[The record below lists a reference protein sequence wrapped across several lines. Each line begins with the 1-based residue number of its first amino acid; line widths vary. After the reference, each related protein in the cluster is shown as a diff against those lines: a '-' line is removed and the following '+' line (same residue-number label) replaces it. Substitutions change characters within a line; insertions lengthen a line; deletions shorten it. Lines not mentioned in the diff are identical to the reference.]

1 MSRSA
6 EGRRVSREAIGA
18 VVDEVGSGVYIE
30 DLRIGPPGP
39 GEVLVRLVASGVCH
53 SDLWAIQH
61 GNWGA
66 PFPMLLGHE
75 GAGIVE
81 EVGDGV
87 RTPGI
92 GDPVVLSWAV
102 PCGSCGPCRRGVPR
116 RCSHA
121 WTQPPR
127 VRRARDAA
135 PLSGTL
141 SLGTLATR
149 TVVHAVQAIPMPAD
163 LSLRSG
169 CLLGCGVS
177 TGVGA
182 ATQTAKV
189 WRGATAAVIGLGGIG
204 LAALQ
209 GAKIA
214 GAERLIAIDVAAPK
228 LEWAKRFG
236 ATDTVDASGVDAVAA
251 VRELTAGDG
260 VDFAFEAT
268 GVPEV
273 VSQAV
278 AMLDYAGVAV
288 AIGVPPIPAEVT
300 LAWNGTEHAAY
311 PRKTSLLITDGGDPI
326 PSEDFPEMARW
337 ALDGR
342 LDLDGMI
349 SRELGLHEL
358 DEAFRAMLAGEVIR
372 SVVVFDA

>member
-1 MSRSA
+1 
-6 EGRRVSREAIGA
+6 VTREALGA
-18 VVDEVGSGVYIE
+18 VVDAIGSEVRIE
-30 DLRIGPPGP
+30 GLEIDAPQA

-53 SDLWAIQH
+53 SDLWAIEN
-61 GNWGA
+61 GNWGMA
-66 PFPMLLGHE
+66 FPMLLGHE
-75 GAGIVE
+75 GAGVVE

-87 RTPGI
+87 DTPRV
-92 GDPVVLSWAV
+92 GDPVVLAWAV

-121 WTQPPR
+121 WLQPPR

-135 PLSGTL
+135 PLAGTL
-141 SLGTLATR
+141 SLGTLATH
-149 TVVHAVQAIPMPAD
+149 TVVHAAQAIPMPPELP
-163 LSLRSG
+163 LSSA

-182 ATQTAKV
+182 AIQTAKV
-189 WRGATAAVIGLGGIG
+189 WPGARVAVIGLGGIG

-209 GAKIA
+209 GARIA
-214 GAERLIAIDVAAPK
+214 GAKRLIAVDVAAPK
-228 LEWAKRFG
+228 LAWAERFG
-236 ATDTVDASGVDAVAA
+236 ATDTIDASTVDAVAA
-251 VRELTAGDG
+251 VRELTKGDG

-268 GVPEV
+268 GIPTV
-273 VSQAV
+273 VAQAV

-288 AIGVPPIPAEVT
+288 AIGVPPIPADVT
-300 LAWNGTEHAAY
+300 LSWNGTDNAAY

-337 ALDGR
+337 VLEGR
-342 LDLDGMI
+342 LDLDGMV
-349 SRELGLHEL
+349 SRELRLDDL

-372 SVVVFDA
+372 SVVVFDP

>member
-1 MSRSA
+1 
-6 EGRRVSREAIGA
+6 VTREAIGA
-18 VVDEVGSGVYIE
+18 VVEAIGSEVRIE
-30 DLRIGPPGP
+30 DLEIDAPGA

-53 SDLWAIQH
+53 SDLWAIEH
-61 GNWGA
+61 GNWGT

-75 GAGIVE
+75 GAGVVE
-81 EVGDGV
+81 EVGEGV
-87 RTPGI
+87 DTPRV
-92 GDPVVLSWAV
+92 GDPVVLAWAV
-102 PCGSCGPCRRGVPR
+102 PCGTCGPCRRGVPR

-121 WTQPPR
+121 WLQPPR
-127 VRRARDAA
+127 VRRLRDPA
-135 PLSGTL
+135 PLGGTL

-149 TVVHAVQAIPMPAD
+149 TVVHAAQAIPMPRE
-163 LSLRSG
+163 LPLRSA

-182 ATQTAKV
+182 AIQTAKV
-189 WRGATAAVIGLGGIG
+189 WPGARVAVIGLGGIG

-209 GAKIA
+209 GARIA
-214 GAERLIAIDVAAPK
+214 GAERLIAVDVAAPK
-228 LEWAKRFG
+228 LLWAERFG
-236 ATDTVDASGVDAVAA
+236 ATDTIDASVSDAVAA
-251 VRELTAGDG
+251 VRELTEGEG

-268 GVPEV
+268 GVPAV

-300 LAWNGTEHAAY
+300 LAWNGTDDAAY

-326 PSEDFPEMARW
+326 PSEDFPAMAGW
-337 ALDGR
+337 ALEGR
-342 LDLDGMI
+342 LDLDGMVT
-349 SRELGLHEL
+349 RELGLQDL

-372 SVVVFDA
+372 SVVVFDP

>member
-1 MSRSA
+1 MVDA
-6 EGRRVSREAIGA
+6 VGGGVVVEAL
-18 VVDEVGSGVYIE
+18 EIE
-30 DLRIGPPGP
+30 PLGP
-39 GEVLVRLVASGVCH
+39 GEVRVRIVASGVCH
-53 SDLWAIQH
+53 SDLWARDN

-81 EVGDGV
+81 EVGEGV
-87 RTPGI
+87 DTPRV

-116 RCSHA
+116 RCSHV

-135 PLSGTL
+135 LLAGTL
-141 SLGTLATR
+141 SLGTLATQ
-149 TVVHAVQAIPMPAD
+149 TVVHAEQAIPMPRE
-163 LSLRSG
+163 LPLREA

-182 ATQTAKV
+182 ALHTAKV
-189 WRGATAAVIGLGGIG
+189 WPGARVAVIGLGGIG

-209 GAKIA
+209 GARIA
-214 GAERLIAIDVAAPK
+214 GAEQLIAVDLAPAK
-228 LEWAKRFG
+228 LAWAERFG
-236 ATDTVDASGVDAVAA
+236 ATDVVDASRVDAVAA
-251 VRELTAGDG
+251 VRERTSGDG

-268 GVPEV
+268 GVPAV

-278 AMLDYAGVAV
+278 AMLDYAGTAV
-288 AIGVPPIPAEVT
+288 AIGVPPIPAAVT
-300 LAWNGTEHAAY
+300 LDWNGSEGSAY

-326 PSEDFPEMARW
+326 PSEDFPQMARW
-337 ALDGR
+337 ALEGR

-349 SRELGLHEL
+349 SRELGLADL

-372 SVVVFDA
+372 SVVRFE

>member
-1 MSRSA
+1 VTRDA
-6 EGRRVSREAIGA
+6 VGA
-18 VVDEVGSGVYIE
+18 VVEEAGAEIRLE
-30 DLRIGPPGP
+30 DLAIDAPEP
-39 GEVLVRLVASGVCH
+39 GEVLVRLAASGVCH
-53 SDLWAIQH
+53 SDLWAVQN

-81 EVGDGV
+81 EVGEGV
-87 RTPGI
+87 DTPRV
-92 GDPVVLSWAV
+92 GDPVVLAWAV
-102 PCGSCGPCRRGVPR
+102 PCGTCGPCRRGVPR

-121 WTQPPR
+121 WVQPPR

-135 PLSGTL
+135 PLAGTL
-141 SLGTLATR
+141 SLGTLATH
-149 TVVHAVQAIPMPAD
+149 TVVHAVQAIPMPAE
-163 LSLRSG
+163 LPLRSAS
-169 CLLGCGVS
+169 LLGCGVS

-189 WRGATAAVIGLGGIG
+189 WPGAHVAVIGLGGIG

-209 GAKIA
+209 GARIA
-214 GAERLIAIDVAAPK
+214 GAEQLIAVDLAAPK
-228 LEWAKRFG
+228 LGWAERFG
-236 ATDTVDASGVDAVAA
+236 ATDTVDASTDDAVAA
-251 VRELTAGDG
+251 VRELTQGDG

-268 GVPEV
+268 GVPAV

-278 AMLDYAGVAV
+278 AMLAYAGVAV
-288 AIGVPPIPAEVT
+288 AIGVPPMPAEVT
-300 LAWNGTEHAAY
+300 LAWNGTDDAAY

-337 ALDGR
+337 ALEGR
-342 LDLDGMI
+342 LDLDGMVT
-349 SRELGLHEL
+349 RELRLDDL

-372 SVVVFDA
+372 SVVVFDP

>member
-1 MSRSA
+1 M
-6 EGRRVSREAIGA
+6 SREAIGA
-18 VVDEVGSGVYIE
+18 VVDAVGSGVHIE
-30 DLRIGPPGP
+30 ELQIDPPGP

-53 SDLWAIQH
+53 SDLWAMEH

-75 GAGIVE
+75 GGGIVE

-87 RTPGI
+87 EVPTVGE
-92 GDPVVLSWAV
+92 PVVLSWAV

-141 SLGTLATR
+141 SLGTLATH
-149 TVVHAVQAIPMPAD
+149 TVVHAAQAIPMPAE
-163 LSLRSG
+163 LPLRSG

-189 WRGATAAVIGLGGIG
+189 WPGARAAVIGLGGIG

-209 GAKIA
+209 GARIA
-214 GAERLIAIDVAAPK
+214 GAERLIAIDLAAPK

-236 ATDTVDASGVDAVAA
+236 ATDTVDASGVDAAAA
-251 VRELTAGDG
+251 VRELTGGDG

-268 GVPEV
+268 GVPQV
-273 VSQAV
+273 VTQAV

-300 LAWNGTEHAAY
+300 LAWNGTENAAY
-311 PRKTSLLITDGGDPI
+311 PRKASLLITDGGDPI

-342 LDLDGMI
+342 LDLDGMV
-349 SRELGLHEL
+349 SRELGLDEL
-358 DEAFRAMLAGEVIR
+358 DDAFRAMLAGEVIR